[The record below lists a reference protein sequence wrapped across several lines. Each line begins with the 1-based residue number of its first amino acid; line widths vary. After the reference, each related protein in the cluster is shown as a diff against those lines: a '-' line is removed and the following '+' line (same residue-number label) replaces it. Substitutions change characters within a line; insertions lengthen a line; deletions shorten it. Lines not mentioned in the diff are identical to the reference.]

1 MRTCMRR
8 RRAVND
14 RAPEQ
19 RAEAGSSLPPFFRV
33 QRRTE
38 VRCPAGIGLSSD
50 LCLCGCADSPLT
62 YGLWLTLFI
71 HLRCHRTV
79 PFLCRSG
86 RRHFQQRIRLREA
99 RQIRCRA
106 RTRARSSPAGGGG
119 SQAHKKIAK
128 IFDNT
133 VGKLVELPAKHLARM
148 SFSPHSRGHT
158 SDRLAGG
165 GDDIRHHQSNSQADR
180 STWHRRIGIA
190 CVLCREDEKN
200 PANNPALHSYG
211 GGTHGRFPASLL
223 FWCGA
228 YDPSR
233 SQEPPLFHFA
243 FCLLDRSDMDGDDGP

>member
-1 MRTCMRR
+1 M
-8 RRAVND
+8 
-14 RAPEQ
+14 
-19 RAEAGSSLPPFFRV
+19 
-33 QRRTE
+33 
-38 VRCPAGIGLSSD
+38 RCPAGIGLSSD

-165 GDDIRHHQSNSQADR
+165 GDDIRHHIKFS
-180 STWHRRIGIA
+180 
-190 CVLCREDEKN
+190 
-200 PANNPALHSYG
+200 
-211 GGTHGRFPASLL
+211 
-223 FWCGA
+223 
-228 YDPSR
+228 SR
-233 SQEPPLFHFA
+233 SIDLPSPHRHRMRSVQRMRRTQPIILRCIHTAAAHMVVSQRPFCSGVVHMTPPAPRSRSSILPFA
-243 FCLLDRSDMDGDDGP
+243 FSIVVRIWMVTTVLESLSSHPPS